1 MSEIAA
7 VILAAGKGTRMKSK
21 LPKILHPICHR
32 PMIERVLDA
41 VSKTGISRAV
51 VVVGFGGDKIKSHLE
66 GKSFGSMKIEFVD
79 QTEQLGTG
87 HAVMQTE
94 KFFNGFTGKIL
105 VTCGDTPLLKS
116 ETLKKFVEDSTNSS
130 ASVMT
135 TDLDDAT
142 GYGRVIRDQDGSF
155 AKIVEH
161 KDANESERAI
171 REINA
176 GVYCFDSRKL
186 FDALKKITNQ
196 NAQGEYYLPD
206 TLAILKS
213 EGESIS
219 CIKISDSNETLGI
232 NSRKQLADAEKIM
245 YQWKNLELMDSG
257 VTISDP
263 DSTFIDPEVE
273 IGIDTTILPGTII
286 EGNSKIGEDCVIGAY
301 IYIQDSIVENG
312 VKMGPFVHLR
322 PGTRIE
328 SEVKIGN
335 FVEVKNSTIGK
346 ESKLPHLQYIG
357 DTDMG
362 SRVNVGCGTVTC
374 NYDGKKKYRTKI
386 GDDVFIGCNSNL
398 VAPVEIENGAYLAAG
413 GTITKNVPADNLA
426 IARARQVNFEN
437 WNDRR
442 K

>member
-1 MSEIAA
+1 MSESVA

-21 LPKILHPICHR
+21 LPKILHPICNR
-32 PMIERVLDA
+32 PMIERVLESVA
-41 VSKTGISRAV
+41 NAGISRSI
-51 VVVGFGGDKIKSHLE
+51 VVVGFEGDRIRRALD
-66 GKSFGSMKIEFVD
+66 GKSFGAMQLEFVD

-94 KFFNGFTGKIL
+94 SKLAGFDGRIL

-116 ETLKKFVEDSTNSS
+116 ETLRRFIEESKNST

-142 GYGRVIRDQDGSF
+142 GYGRVIRAIDGSF
-155 AKIVEH
+155 SKIVEH
-161 KDANESERAI
+161 KDASESERSI

-176 GVYCFDSRKL
+176 GVYVFDSRRL
-186 FDALKKITNQ
+186 FDSLKKIRNE
-196 NAQGEYYLPD
+196 NSQGEYYLPD

-219 CIKISDSNETLGI
+219 CVKIEDSLETLGI
-232 NSRKQLADAEKIM
+232 NSRKQLAEAEKIM
-245 YQWKNLELMDSG
+245 YRWKNLELMESG

-273 IGIDTTILPGTII
+273 IGIDTKIFPNVII
-286 EGNSKIGEDCVIGAY
+286 EGNSKIGEDCELLPFLH
-301 IYIQDSIVENG
+301 IQNATLHDGI
-312 VKMGPFVHLR
+312 KIGPFVHLR
-322 PGTRIE
+322 PGTTIE

-335 FVEVKNSTIGK
+335 FVEVKNSIIGR

-362 SRVNVGCGTVTC
+362 ERVNVGCGTVTC
-374 NYDGKKKYRTKI
+374 NYDGKQKYRTKI
-386 GDDVFIGCNSNL
+386 GDDVFVGCNTNL
-398 VAPVEIENGAYLAAG
+398 VAPVEVESGAYIAAG
-413 GTITKNVPADNLA
+413 GTITKKVPSNNLA
-426 IARARQVNFEN
+426 IARARQINFEN